1 MPPIRV
7 LIADDHRLFR
17 RGLRQVCE
25 TEGGFDVIGEAE
37 NGQQAL
43 ALARRLQPDV
53 ILMDIEMPL
62 MNGVEATSVIT
73 KENPAVRVI
82 ALTVY
87 QEDKHVFEAIR
98 AGAQGY
104 LLKDVEEH
112 VLVEA
117 IQAVHRGEALI
128 DSHVAVSVLDE
139 FRRISQSEPEITMAK
154 ALEEMGQLTPAEMA
168 ILRLLA
174 QGADNR
180 TIADRLSL
188 AEKTVSNRLSDIY
201 QKLHVNNR
209 TQAALYALRRGWVS
223 LTPDE

>member
-25 TEGGFDVIGEAE
+25 IEGGFEVVGEAE
-37 NGQQAL
+37 DGQQAIE
-43 ALARRLQPDV
+43 LARDLQPDV
-53 ILMDIEMPL
+53 ILMDIGMPL
-62 MNGVEATSVIT
+62 VTGVEATRVIT
-73 KENPAVRVI
+73 GENPAVRVI

-87 QEDKHVFEAIR
+87 EEDRHVFEAIR

-112 VLVEA
+112 TLVEA
-117 IQAVHRGEALI
+117 VRAVHRGEALI

-139 FRRISQSEPEITMAK
+139 FRRISHLEPEIAR
-154 ALEEMGQLTPAEMA
+154 ARVVAEMSQLTDMEME

-174 QGADNR
+174 QGVENR

-201 QKLHVNNR
+201 HKLHVNNR
-209 TQAALYALRRGWVS
+209 TQAALYALRRGWVT

>member
-25 TEGGFDVIGEAE
+25 IDGGFEVVGEAE

-43 ALARRLQPDV
+43 ELARRLKPDV
-53 ILMDIEMPL
+53 ILMDIKMPL
-62 MNGVEATSVIT
+62 MSGVEAISVIT
-73 KENPAVRVI
+73 KEHPAVRVI

-87 QEDKHVFEAIR
+87 QEDKHVFEALR

-104 LLKDVEEH
+104 LLKDVEED

-117 IQAVHRGEALI
+117 VRAVHRGEALI

-139 FRRISQSEPEITMAK
+139 FRRVSQPEPEAAK
-154 ALEEMGQLTPAEMA
+154 ADVLEEMGQLTEVEME

-180 TIADRLSL
+180 SIAERLSL

-209 TQAALYALRRGWVS
+209 TQAVLYALRRGWVS
-223 LTPDE
+223 LTSDE

>member
-25 TEGGFDVIGEAE
+25 IEGGFEIVGEAE
-37 NGQQAL
+37 DGQQAIEL
-43 ALARRLQPDV
+43 AQSLEPDV

-62 MNGVEATSVIT
+62 VDGVEATRVIT
-73 KENPAVRVI
+73 GESPAVRVI

-112 VLVEA
+112 TLVEA
-117 IQAVHRGEALI
+117 VRAVHRGEALI

-139 FRRISQSEPEITMAK
+139 FRRISQLEPEIARAQVLKEMA
-154 ALEEMGQLTPAEMA
+154 QLTDAEVE

-180 TIADRLSL
+180 NIADQLSL

-209 TQAALYALRRGWVS
+209 TQAALYALRRGWVT
-223 LTPDE
+223 LTSDE

>member
-1 MPPIRV
+1 

-25 TEGGFDVIGEAE
+25 SEGDFDVIGEAE

-43 ALARRLQPDV
+43 ELARRLQPDV

-62 MNGVEATSVIT
+62 MTGVEATGVIT
-73 KENPAVRVI
+73 RENPAVRVI

-87 QEDKHVFEAIR
+87 QEDKHVFEVIR

-117 IQAVHRGEALI
+117 VRAVHRGEALI

-139 FRRISQSEPEITMAK
+139 FRRISQFEPETTTTQASEDMA
-154 ALEEMGQLTPAEMA
+154 QLTPAEMD

-209 TQAALYALRRGWVS
+209 TQAALYALRRGWAT

>member
-25 TEGGFDVIGEAE
+25 IEGGFEVVGEAE
-37 NGQQAL
+37 DGQQAIEL
-43 ALARRLQPDV
+43 AQSLQPDV

-62 MNGVEATSVIT
+62 VNGVEATRIIT
-73 KENPAVRVI
+73 DESPAVRVI

-87 QEDKHVFEAIR
+87 QEDKHVFEAIK

-112 VLVEA
+112 TLVEA
-117 IQAVHRGEALI
+117 VRAVHRGEALI
-128 DSHVAVSVLDE
+128 DSHMAVSVLDE
-139 FRRISQSEPEITMAK
+139 FRRISQLETEIAG
-154 ALEEMGQLTPAEMA
+154 ADVPEEMEQLTNAEME

-180 TIADRLSL
+180 TIADQLSI
-188 AEKTVSNRLSDIY
+188 AEKTVSNRLSGIY
-201 QKLHVNNR
+201 QKLHVSNR
-209 TQAALYALRRGWVS
+209 TQAALYAVQRGWVT
-223 LTPDE
+223 LTSDE

>member
-43 ALARRLQPDV
+43 ELARRLQPDV

-62 MNGVEATSVIT
+62 MNGVEATGVIT

-139 FRRISQSEPEITMAK
+139 FRRISQSEPEIAMAK
-154 ALEEMGQLTPAEMA
+154 ASEEMGQLTPAEMA

>member
-25 TEGGFDVIGEAE
+25 TEGGFEVVGEAE
-37 NGQQAL
+37 DGRRAIEL
-43 ALARRLQPDV
+43 AQSLEPDV

-62 MNGVEATSVIT
+62 VDGVEATRVIT
-73 KENPAVRVI
+73 SESPAVRVI

-112 VLVEA
+112 TLVEA
-117 IQAVHRGEALI
+117 VRTVHRGEALI

-139 FRRISQSEPEITMAK
+139 FRRVSQLESEIAR
-154 ALEEMGQLTPAEMA
+154 AQVLEEMTQLTDVEME

-180 TIADRLSL
+180 TIADQLSL

-209 TQAALYALRRGWVS
+209 TQAALYALRRGWVV
-223 LTPDE
+223 LTPEE